1 MNSAE
6 LDAYR
11 QQLLSLRD
19 RLGADVSDLAGEALH
34 RDGDQ
39 GGGNLSHLPLHMADV
54 GTDNYEQENTL
65 NLLAREERLLKEIDA
80 ALDRLKRGTFGRCEE
95 CQGPI
100 QPKARLKELPYT
112 RYCVDCARKLDQRNT

>member
-1 MNSAE
+1 MNNAE

-80 ALDRLKRGTFGRCEE
+80 ALERIQRGTFGRCEE
-95 CQGPI
+95 CQGGI